1 MSLWDNVKKFAQPY
15 TDDDYDDYD
24 EDEEYADD
32 DYDEPEEKPARRAAP
47 ARRSR
52 PAAKAVE
59 EHEEEEEDNDDFG
72 FGSIAPAASSSPSV
86 TAGSFNGPVLH
97 TSGSTNKQEVVLFR
111 PGSFNDT
118 SKAADDLRNRK
129 AVIVNMENVD
139 KAMARRVVDFLSG
152 CVYALDG
159 DVKKIA
165 QSAYLFCPHNM
176 EIQGDLE
183 SLQAEVESYI

>member
-1 MSLWDNVKKFAQPY
+1 MSFWDNVKKFAQPY
-15 TDDDYDDYD
+15 ADDDYDDYD
-24 EDEEYADD
+24 EDEYLD
-32 DYDEPEEKPARRAAP
+32 DYDEPVETPRREKRRAAP
-47 ARRSR
+47 A
-52 PAAKAVE
+52 PAPVSMPALE
-59 EHEEEEEDNDDFG
+59 DEEDEEDSFG
-72 FGSIAPAASSSPSV
+72 FSMAPAASASAPATGFSGQVLNRSV
-86 TAGSFNGPVLH
+86 GNR
-97 TSGSTNKQEVVLFR
+97 QEVVLFR
-111 PGSFNDT
+111 PGNFNDT

-176 EIQGDLE
+176 EISGDLE
-183 SLQAEVESYI
+183 TLQAEVESYI

>member
-1 MSLWDNVKKFAQPY
+1 MSFWDNVKRFAQPY
-15 TDDDYDDYD
+15 AEDDYDDYD
-24 EDEEYADD
+24 EDYED
-32 DYDEPEEKPARRAAP
+32 DYEEPAEPRRAPRRTAP
-47 ARRSR
+47 A
-52 PAAKAVE
+52 PAPASMPLME
-59 EHEEEEEDNDDFG
+59 EEEEEEDSFG
-72 FGSIAPAASSSPSV
+72 FSAAPAPLSTSAPS
-86 TAGSFNGPVLH
+86 TGF
-97 TSGSTNKQEVVLFR
+97 SGSVMNRTVGNRQEVVLFR
-111 PGSFNDT
+111 PGNFNDT

-176 EIQGDLE
+176 EISGDLE
-183 SLQAEVESYI
+183 TLQAEVESYI

>member
-1 MSLWDNVKKFAQPY
+1 MSFWDNVKKFAQPY
-15 TDDDYDDYD
+15 ADDDYDDYD
-24 EDEEYADD
+24 EDDDYVDD
-32 DYDEPEEKPARRAAP
+32 DYEEPAAAP
-47 ARRSR
+47 APRREKRR
-52 PAAKAVE
+52 PAPAPVM
-59 EHEEEEEDNDDFG
+59 EEEEVDNDDFG
-72 FGSIAPAASSSPSV
+72 FAPVPAVAASNAPATGFTGQILNMNAS
-86 TAGSFNGPVLH
+86 
-97 TSGSTNKQEVVLFR
+97 NKQEVVLFR
-111 PGSFNDT
+111 PGTFNDT

-176 EIQGDLE
+176 DIVGDLE
-183 SLQAEVESYI
+183 TLQAEVESYI

>member
-32 DYDEPEEKPARRAAP
+32 DYDEPEEKPARRTAP

-59 EHEEEEEDNDDFG
+59 EEPEEEEDNDDFG

-86 TAGSFNGPVLH
+86 STGSFNGPVLH

>member
-1 MSLWDNVKKFAQPY
+1 MSFWDNVKKFAQPY
-15 TDDDYDDYD
+15 AEDDYDDYD
-24 EDEEYADD
+24 EDEYEEE
-32 DYDEPEEKPARRAAP
+32 YDEPRRAPRRTAP
-47 ARRSR
+47 A
-52 PAAKAVE
+52 PAPSSMPLM
-59 EHEEEEEDNDDFG
+59 EEEEEDEDG
-72 FGSIAPAASSSPSV
+72 FSFAPAPVASV
-86 TAGSFNGPVLH
+86 TTTPSTGF
-97 TSGSTNKQEVVLFR
+97 SGAVVNRTVGNKQEVVLFR
-111 PGSFNDT
+111 PGTFNDT

-176 EIQGDLE
+176 EISGDLE
-183 SLQAEVESYI
+183 TLQAEVESYI